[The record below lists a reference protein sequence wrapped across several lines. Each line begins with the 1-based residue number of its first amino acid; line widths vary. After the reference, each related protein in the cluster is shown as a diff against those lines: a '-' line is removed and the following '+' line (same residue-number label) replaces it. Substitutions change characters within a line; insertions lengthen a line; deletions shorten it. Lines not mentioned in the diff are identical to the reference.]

1 MRDILIKFLLEQLNQ
16 QQKLYQA
23 TATFLSG
30 LTGEPPEQYL
40 HTDTLNAQAA
50 HPSATRAP
58 IFYKRDK
65 YTSPDGLLRL
75 VYSRDDPGAEEAY
88 RAYLKDQ
95 QQNDQGGDNKA
106 CQMVSNTQTKEDDTM
121 KYITKRADGR
131 WVARKTINGKRICV
145 YGKTQIEAR
154 DKLRTAL
161 GKAPG
166 KEPKREQLGKFAKWW
181 LETYKLGN
189 VSDSTYKNYSWTISA
204 HLAKITTPINK
215 VTTVQLQELIN
226 KLPASRI
233 RKEVYKL
240 LRQIIR
246 KAYELDYIKKD
257 VSEFLSVGK
266 IDHKSR
272 KALTLEEQRKLIGAL
287 GDDMF
292 SRRVLFYLCT
302 GSRPSEI
309 ATVRREEL
317 RPGWVKLNG
326 TKNKAAVRWVKIS
339 DRIST
344 MLAGESPEFFNFDN
358 KRFRQR
364 LQRFCETIELKR
376 TIDVYTLRHTFATNL
391 YILRVP
397 EKDRQT
403 YMGHTAGSSMTNDVY
418 TTFSPDTTP
427 QNIYDIYG
435 DFLPK
440 F

>member
-1 MRDILIKFLLEQLNQ
+1 MRDILIEFLTAQLNQ
-16 QQKLYQA
+16 HKQLLQDLA
-23 TATFLSG
+23 SFISG
-30 LTGEPPEQYL
+30 LTGEPQEQY
-40 HTDTLNAQAA
+40 TLVTGMSHQKSE
-50 HPSATRAP
+50 PSAP
-58 IFYKRDK
+58 ISFFKRDK

-75 VYSRDDPGAEEAY
+75 VYSRDDPGAAEAY
-88 RAYLKDQ
+88 YALLSNQKQ
-95 QQNDQGGDNKA
+95 TQEGGDNKE
-106 CQMVSNTQTKEDDTM
+106 CHMVSNTQNKEEDTM
-121 KYITKRADGR
+121 KYISRRADGR
-131 WVARKTINGKRICV
+131 WIARKTVNGKRICV

-154 DKLRTAL
+154 DKLRKAI
-161 GKAPG
+161 GKSPAR
-166 KEPKREQLGKFAKWW
+166 EQKREQFGKFAKWW
-181 LETYKLGN
+181 LETYKRGN
-189 VSDSTYKNYSWTISA
+189 VSDITYKNYAWTISA
-204 HLAKITTPINK
+204 HLEKITTPVNK

-240 LRQIIR
+240 IRQIMR
-246 KAYELDYIKKD
+246 KAYELDFIKKD
-257 VSEFLSVGK
+257 VSEFLTVGK
-266 IDHKSR
+266 VSTKSR
-272 KALTLEEQRKLIGAL
+272 EALTLEEQRKLIGSL
-287 GDDMF
+287 GEDMF

-302 GSRPSEI
+302 GARPSEI
-309 ATVRREEL
+309 ATVRKDEL

-326 TKNKAAVRWVKIS
+326 TKTKAAVRWVKIS
-339 DRIST
+339 EKMST
-344 MLAGESPEFFNFDN
+344 MLAGESPEFFHFDN

-364 LQRFCETIELKR
+364 LQRLCESIGINR
-376 TIDVYTLRHTFATNL
+376 AIDVYTLRHTFATNL